1 MIKFFWFHMFP
12 TKVTGGE
19 PQSPA
24 LIDNFVH
31 IMLLFPEG
39 KGKFN

>member
-1 MIKFFWFHMFP
+1 MFP

-31 IMLLFPEG
+31 ITLLFPEG